1 MSKIHN
7 LICYKK
13 NNTQKSMS
21 AAEETF
27 VGSIDEGT
35 SSTRFLVFSSKT
47 HLPVASHQISTNN
60 ISLHEGWVEQD
71 PEDILIKVKET
82 VAVTCEKLKMMNI
95 SPSAIVAIGVTNQ
108 RETTLMW
115 DKYTGKP
122 LYNAIIWMDMRTQPI
137 VDRFM
142 NKRIP
147 NCHTSDEKKRHL
159 QFKCGLSM
167 NPYFSVF
174 KLIWL
179 IENVPEVSKAI
190 KEERCMFGTMD
201 SWLIWNFTGGV
212 NGGVHITDVT
222 NASRTMLMNIHSLR
236 WDKALIDFF
245 EIPKGLLFPE
255 IRSCSE
261 VFGHMTDGPLIETP
275 ISGCIGDQQAALM
288 GQMCFL
294 AGQAKC
300 TFGTGC
306 FLLYNTG
313 RKPVISTHGL
323 LTTVAYKM
331 GKHTDPIYALEGSVA
346 VAGSATKWLKD
357 NLCIV
362 DSYKSM
368 EVMADSVEDTN
379 GIHFVPAFSGLYAPY
394 WKSDARGTITG
405 LTMETTDAHLMRA
418 TLEGICFQTK
428 DVMQSMQADT
438 GHPITALN
446 VDGGMS
452 SSDTF
457 LKILT
462 NVCCLPVVRPKMVE
476 TTALGAALA
485 AGFAVG
491 VWSMHSVKSNCDT
504 FIQTL
509 SEEEQ
514 KSEYVL
520 WKKAIDRSIGWNKDD
535 EENEY
540 DDFAGF

>member
-1 MSKIHN
+1 MSD
-7 LICYKK
+7 
-13 NNTQKSMS
+13 
-21 AAEETF
+21 AEETY
-27 VGSIDEGT
+27 VGAIDEGT

-47 HLPVASHQISTNN
+47 HHPVASHQISTTN

-71 PEDILIKVKET
+71 PEDILMKVKET
-82 VAVTCEKLKMMNI
+82 IAVTCEKLKMMNI
-95 SPSAIVAIGVTNQ
+95 SPSAIAAIGVTNQ
-108 RETTLMW
+108 RETTLVW

-122 LYNAIIWMDMRTQPI
+122 LYNAIIWMDLRTQSI
-137 VDRFM
+137 VDRFI

-147 NCHTSDEKKRHL
+147 NCHTLDEKKRHL
-159 QFKCGLSM
+159 QFKSGLTM

-174 KLIWL
+174 KLVWL
-179 IENVPEVSKAI
+179 MENVPEVSKAI
-190 KEERCMFGTMD
+190 QEERCMFGTMD
-201 SWLIWNFTGGV
+201 SWLIWNLTGGI

-245 EIPKGLLFPE
+245 EIPSKLLYPE

-261 VFGHMTDGPLIETP
+261 VYGRMTDGPLSETP

-428 DVMQSMQADT
+428 DVIQSMQSDT

-452 SSDTF
+452 TSDTF
-457 LKILT
+457 LRILT
-462 NVCCLPVVRPKMVE
+462 NVCCLPVVRPIMVE

-485 AGFAVG
+485 AGFAIG

-540 DDFAGF
+540 DDFVGF

>member
-1 MSKIHN
+1 
-7 LICYKK
+7 
-13 NNTQKSMS
+13 MS

-27 VGSIDEGT
+27 VGAIDEGT

-47 HLPVASHQISTNN
+47 HQPIASHQISTNN
-60 ISLHEGWVEQD
+60 ITLHEGWVEQD
-71 PEDILIKVKET
+71 PEDILMKVKET
-82 VAVTCEKLKMMNI
+82 IAVTCEKLKMMNI
-95 SPSAIVAIGVTNQ
+95 SPSAIAAIGVTNQ
-108 RETTLMW
+108 RETTLVW

-122 LYNAIIWMDMRTQPI
+122 LYNAIIWMDMRTQSI
-137 VDRFM
+137 VDRFI

-147 NCHTSDEKKRHL
+147 NCHTLDEKKRHL
-159 QFKCGLSM
+159 QFKCGLTM

-174 KLIWL
+174 KLVWL

-190 KEERCMFGTMD
+190 QEERCMFGTMD
-201 SWLIWNFTGGV
+201 SWLIWNLTGGI

-236 WDKALIDFF
+236 WDKALIEFF
-245 EIPKGLLFPE
+245 EMPSKLLYPE

-261 VFGHMTDGPLIETP
+261 VYGRMTEGPLSETP

-331 GKHTDPIYALEGSVA
+331 GKQTDPIYALEGSVA

-362 DSYKSM
+362 DSYKNM

-428 DVMQSMQADT
+428 DVMQSMQSDT

-452 SSDTF
+452 TSDTF

-491 VWSMHSVKSNCDT
+491 IWSMHSVQSNCDT

-514 KSEYVL
+514 KSEYIL

>member
-1 MSKIHN
+1 
-7 LICYKK
+7 
-13 NNTQKSMS
+13 
-21 AAEETF
+21 
-27 VGSIDEGT
+27 
-35 SSTRFLVFSSKT
+35 
-47 HLPVASHQISTNN
+47 
-60 ISLHEGWVEQD
+60 
-71 PEDILIKVKET
+71 
-82 VAVTCEKLKMMNI
+82 
-95 SPSAIVAIGVTNQ
+95 
-108 RETTLMW
+108 
-115 DKYTGKP
+115 
-122 LYNAIIWMDMRTQPI
+122 
-137 VDRFM
+137 
-142 NKRIP
+142 
-147 NCHTSDEKKRHL
+147 
-159 QFKCGLSM
+159 
-167 NPYFSVF
+167 
-174 KLIWL
+174 
-179 IENVPEVSKAI
+179 
-190 KEERCMFGTMD
+190 
-201 SWLIWNFTGGV
+201 
-212 NGGVHITDVT
+212 
-222 NASRTMLMNIHSLR
+222 MNIHSLR
-236 WDKALIDFF
+236 WDKALIEFF
-245 EIPKGLLFPE
+245 ELPDKLLYPE

-261 VFGHMTDGPLIETP
+261 VYGRMTDGPLSETP

-368 EVMADSVEDTN
+368 EVMAGSVEDTN

-428 DVMQSMQADT
+428 DVMQSMQSDT

-452 SSDTF
+452 TSDTF

-462 NVCCLPVVRPKMVE
+462 NICCLPVVRPKMVE